1 MSLMNRGEA
10 TRKNILITAGPTRE
24 YLDPVRYISNDSTG
38 LMGYELAEESSR
50 RGFNVQLVSGPV
62 SLEAPRGIQV
72 VNVKTSGEMAEAVLG
87 RLDESDCLIMT
98 AAVCDFKPVK
108 AEKNKI
114 KKREKLIVEL
124 TKTQDILKAAEEKKD
139 IVKVGFALE
148 TEQGV
153 DNGLKKL
160 KDKNLD
166 LIVINIKTPEK
177 DPFGPGKKDFI
188 LATASGGVREIKD
201 VTKKKMAGIIMD
213 EVEGLL

>member
-177 DPFGPGKKDFI
+177 DPFGPGEKDFI